1 MNPNSVLAVGQGS
14 GLHQWNDEHPHRGE
28 SMNAVIT
35 GAGSGVGQATA
46 LAFAELGRNVAI
58 IGRRKLTLNET
69 L

>member
-14 GLHQWNDEHPHRGE
+14 GLHQWNDEQPHLGE

-46 LAFAELGRNVAI
+46 LAFAELGWKVAI

>member
-1 MNPNSVLAVGQGS
+1 
-14 GLHQWNDEHPHRGE
+14 
-28 SMNAVIT
+28 MNAVIT